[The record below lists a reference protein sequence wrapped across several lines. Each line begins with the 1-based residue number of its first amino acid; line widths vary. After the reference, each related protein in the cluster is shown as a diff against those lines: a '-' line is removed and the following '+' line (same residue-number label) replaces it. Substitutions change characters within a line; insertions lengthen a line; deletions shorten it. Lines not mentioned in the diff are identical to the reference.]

1 MRLRAPLQNRRNA
14 RSPALQCRRS
24 AHREQPARSG
34 TSELLLHPSAIL
46 QCPALIRRALHS
58 LAVQVVSLPWCRFAG
73 TVIEAQLAVDAE
85 CPRSTSASDGC
96 EIMNGRSVSAATR
109 LENLSKERQEL
120 VKLLCERRIRDAAVI
135 APRPRVSGSPM
146 PTSWGQQRLWFI
158 DQLAGGSAGYT
169 VLLAMRLQGELD
181 QGALQDA
188 FAAIVRRHE
197 VLRTVF
203 ESVDGEP
210 TQRILPQGSLPL
222 WFVDL
227 SGQDRDSREAQIRCH
242 QMEEA
247 HTDFDLRLGPLVRGR
262 LLRLGSEEHVLLV
275 TMHHIIADG
284 WSKGVFVRELAEFYR
299 AHKERGEVSLGS
311 LPIQYADYA
320 EWQRQQM
327 RPGVAD
333 KQLTYWREQL
343 EGAPP
348 QLELPTDRPRP
359 ASRTNRGETVPVV
372 IDAALATKLRGLA
385 QRYDMTLFMVLLAGW
400 AALLSR
406 LSGQDDVSI
415 GTPVANRQR
424 PEVEGLIGLFVNT
437 LVLRIG
443 VRPDLSL
450 KDLLYCVKEV
460 TLGAYDHQDVPFEK
474 VVEALQ
480 PNRSLSR
487 SPLFQV
493 MFVLHNWPNAQ
504 LRLPGL
510 TATMEGVVDE
520 PAILDLWVALEE
532 RGDEIVGGINYALD
546 LFDRETIM
554 HWSECFIELLDGMAQ
569 EKYGTIGELP
579 VLSEEQQRLLVESFN
594 ATDAVYPREKLIH
607 ELVEE
612 QAVRTPQAAAIRCK
626 ERLLTYADMN
636 GRANKLAR
644 CLRDLGVG
652 PGDLVALCVGR
663 GVDMVV
669 GLLAILKTGAAYVP
683 LDPDFPKERIGY
695 MLEDAAPKVLLTQS
709 RLQDGFPNSKTHL
722 ISLDSDWDGDVQS
735 TDNILDSH
743 LRFSRLAY
751 VIYTS
756 GSTGRPKGVMVEH
769 VGVVNL
775 LTSMRRATGIEAGD
789 RLLAVTTPA
798 FDIAALELFMP
809 LICGACVVIAT
820 RDETMDPA
828 GLAKVIEE
836 SDITLMQATPATWRM
851 LIESGWGGSGSLR
864 ALCGGEA
871 LASVLASQ
879 LVEKVRELWNVY
891 GPTET
896 TIWST
901 FYKVDRLE
909 DIESVSSL
917 PIGRPIANTRIH
929 VLDEHHQLVPVGV
942 RGEIYIGGSGVARGY
957 LNRPELTAERFI
969 PDPFSTDDSARLYR
983 TGDIGKWRS
992 DGTIEYL
999 GRNDQQIKLRGFR
1012 VELGEIETL
1021 LQRHPRVRQAVVVV
1035 HTDPAGDQKLVAYV
1049 SQRDENTASAD
1060 ELRTYLSAIL
1070 PGYMVPGAFVVV
1082 ERLPLTPNGK
1092 VDRRA
1097 LPLPDPGAYA
1107 VAKYDPPQGE
1117 VEQTL
1122 AIIWQELLG
1131 VQRVGRQDNFFEL
1144 GGHSLIGMKL
1154 IARIAEQLAVRLVAT
1169 SVFQY
1174 PTVSQLAG
1182 VVEGLRLLGDGPTCS
1197 RETAVE
1203 EGII

>member
-1 MRLRAPLQNRRNA
+1 
-14 RSPALQCRRS
+14 
-24 AHREQPARSG
+24 
-34 TSELLLHPSAIL
+34 
-46 QCPALIRRALHS
+46 
-58 LAVQVVSLPWCRFAG
+58 
-73 TVIEAQLAVDAE
+73 
-85 CPRSTSASDGC
+85 
-96 EIMNGRSVSAATR
+96 MNGRSASAATR
-109 LENLSKERQEL
+109 LENLSKERKEL
-120 VKLLCERRIRDAAVI
+120 VKLLRERRVRDAAVI
-135 APRPRVSGSPM
+135 GSRPRVSGSPVA
-146 PTSWGQQRLWFI
+146 TSWSQQRLWFI

-169 VLLAMRLQGELD
+169 VLLAMRLHGALD
-181 QGALQDA
+181 QGALQEA

-210 TQRILPQGSLPL
+210 TQRILPQGKLPL
-222 WFVDL
+222 QFIDIC
-227 SGQDRDSREAQIRCH
+227 GQDRESRETQIRRH

-247 HTDFDLRLGPLVRGR
+247 HTAFDLRLGPLVRGR
-262 LLRLGSEEHVLLV
+262 LLRVGREEHVLLV

-299 AHKERGEVSLGS
+299 ARKEQRDISLDS

-320 EWQRQQM
+320 EWQREQM
-327 RPGVAD
+327 LPGAAAD

-359 ASRTNRGETVPVV
+359 AVQTNRGETVPVV
-372 IDAALATKLRGLA
+372 IDAVLAAKLRGLA

-406 LSGQDDVSI
+406 LSGQDEVSV

-437 LVLRIG
+437 LVLRVG
-443 VRPDLSL
+443 VRPDMSL
-450 KDLLYCVKEV
+450 QNLLCCVRDV

-474 VVEALQ
+474 VVEVLQ
-480 PNRSLSR
+480 PSRSLSR

-504 LRLPGL
+504 LRFPGL

-532 RGDEIVGGINYALD
+532 RGDEIVGGINYAVD

-554 HWSECFIELLDGMAQ
+554 RWSECFIELLNDMAH
-569 EKYGTIGELP
+569 EKYRTMGEMSIMP
-579 VLSEEQQRLLVESFN
+579 GGQRRLLVESFN
-594 ATDAVYPREKLIH
+594 ATSVAYPREKLIH
-607 ELVEE
+607 ALVEE
-612 QAVRTPQAAAIRCK
+612 QAARTPQATAIQCGGQF
-626 ERLLTYADMN
+626 LTYADMN
-636 GRANKLAR
+636 ERANKLAR
-644 CLRDLGVG
+644 CMRDLGVG
-652 PGDLVALCVGR
+652 PNDLVALCVER
-663 GVDMVV
+663 STDMVA
-669 GLLAILKTGAAYVP
+669 GLLAILKVGAAYVP
-683 LDPDFPKERIGY
+683 LDPDFPEERIGY

-709 RLQDGFPNSKTHL
+709 RLKDGFPNSRAQL
-722 ISLDSDWDGDVQS
+722 ILLDSEWDSGVQS
-735 TDNILDSH
+735 TENIPDSH
-743 LRFSRLAY
+743 RRFSRLAY

-769 VGVVNL
+769 AGVVNL
-775 LTSMRRATGIEAGD
+775 LTSMRRTTGIEAGD

-820 RDETMDPA
+820 RHETMDPA
-828 GLAKVIEE
+828 GLANVIEGFG
-836 SDITLMQATPATWRM
+836 ITLMQATPATWRM
-851 LIESGWGGSGSLR
+851 LIESGWSGSGSLK

-871 LASVLASQ
+871 LPSVLARQ
-879 LVEKVRELWNVY
+879 LVPKVRELWNVY

-901 FYKVDRLE
+901 VYKVDQLE
-909 DIESVSSL
+909 DFESVSSL
-917 PIGRPIANTRIH
+917 PIGWPIANTQVH
-929 VLDEHHQLVPVGV
+929 VLDERHQLVPVGV

-969 PDPFSTDDSARLYR
+969 PDPFSTDGSDRLYR
-983 TGDIGKWRS
+983 TGDIGRRRS

-1012 VELGEIETL
+1012 IELGEIETL
-1021 LQRHPRVRQAVVVV
+1021 LQHHPHVQQAVVVV
-1035 HTDPAGDQKLVAYV
+1035 RTDPAGDQKLVAYV
-1049 SQRDENTASAD
+1049 RQRDQNTASAD
-1060 ELRTYLSAIL
+1060 ELRTYLSATL
-1070 PGYMVPGAFVVV
+1070 PGYMVPSAFVMI

-1097 LPLPDPGAYA
+1097 LPPPGPGAYA
-1107 VAKYDPPQGE
+1107 VAQYDPPQGE
-1117 VEQTL
+1117 VEETL
-1122 AIIWQELLG
+1122 AAIWQELLG
-1131 VQRVGRQDNFFEL
+1131 VRRVGRQDNFFEL

-1154 IARIAEQLAVRLVAT
+1154 IARIAERLAVRLVAT

-1182 VVEGLRLLGDGPTCS
+1182 VVEGLRLMGDGQTCS
-1197 RETAVE
+1197 REAGME